1 MPVYMIEHAV
11 PTVAWTLNRTY
22 IEAAD
27 AELAQM
33 IWEDLQNDYNFEQD
47 EVIVEHAS
55 SGLDEDIETIEL
67 TDKEVTE
74 EVKNFLS
81 AKSEMINEITKDER
95 YAS

>member
-22 IEAAD
+22 IEATDQEMAN
-27 AELAQM
+27 L
-33 IWEDLQNDYNFEQD
+33 IWEDLQSDHDFEQD

-55 SGLDEDIETIEL
+55 SGLDDVLETVEL
-67 TDKEVTE
+67 TDKEITD

-81 AKSEMINEITKDER
+81 AKSEMITEILKDER
-95 YAS
+95 YAE